1 MFSSLLASVSSIVPD
16 FSTPAA
22 IHSLLQFDGKWD
34 IHGVFSYTYAYE
46 IQIPHHASF
55 TDLIQVIRNTVP
67 SSYEKSV
74 FKISHVSDSCSSH
87 VVIDDDTSL
96 YAYIRLK
103 SIHCGVRDFPLCV
116 ELTNFS
122 ASIVSGGGLVLSEL
136 HQPLLCLHS
145 ISNSS
150 DCGVT
155 ESDASLSDLE
165 ENRRMCTL
173 DEDDI
178 PIQRFSP
185 GLVFETFRGDEIPEN
200 NVQTSELDCNNY
212 LQSNPSSYRMSQQE
226 IATMKE
232 MHVTSRFDPTRI
244 VVDAIYASKKDLDI
258 HLKMLAISNQFQ
270 YRIRTSKKSCLHVVC
285 VDFPRCTWAVRA
297 VRLPSVEMFQ
307 IRRYN
312 REHQCPIDARKGTT
326 RQATYHIVAELVKHK
341 FCDATTKPYP
351 PNSILSDMR
360 REHGIA
366 MSYKKAWFAKEKALE
381 ICFGTV
387 QDSYASLPSMC
398 FMLKKANPG
407 SMIKLTTTHDHLFK
421 AASEVECDRYLKYLD
436 KDDPRIIGYLKS
448 IGKEKWARSCS
459 NQRYSIMTSNL
470 AESMNNVDAVPREY
484 PISQLVDFLIG
495 RTQRWF
501 HERRDL
507 ANSTSST
514 LTKFYES
521 ELNELHSASAVMEV
535 RPACSFEFLVIDKN
549 GRSFV
554 VNFQNRTCTCCEFQL
569 DHFVCVHA
577 VAATRCRS
585 GLSCYDYVSSF
596 YTTTAWRATY
606 SGIIHPIPSKE
617 SWVLP
622 DEVTQVVCLPP
633 SCDKRPP
640 GRPKKRKIP
649 SKGEHA
655 KQQSCSR
662 CKSQGH
668 NRKTCTNPI
677 SLSRA

>member
-1 MFSSLLASVSSIVPD
+1 MFSSLLASVSSIVTV

-22 IHSLLQFDGKWD
+22 IHSLLQFDGKWG
-34 IHGVFSYTYAYE
+34 IHGFFSYTYAYE
-46 IQIPHHASF
+46 IQIPYHSSF
-55 TDLIQVIRNTVP
+55 TNLIQVIRNMVP
-67 SSYEKSV
+67 SSYENSV

-103 SIHCGVRDFPLCV
+103 STHCGVRDFPLCV

-122 ASIVSGGGLVLSEL
+122 ETIVSEGGLVLWKL
-136 HQPLLCLHS
+136 HQPLLCHHS
-145 ISNSS
+145 VTNSS
-150 DCGVT
+150 DCEVT
-155 ESDASLSDLE
+155 ESDASLSDFE
-165 ENRRMCTL
+165 ENRRMCSL
-173 DEDDI
+173 DEDNI

-185 GLVFETFRGDEIPEN
+185 GSVFNTFRGDEIPEN

-212 LQSNPSSYRMSQQE
+212 LQSNPSSYRMSLQE

-244 VVDAIYASKKDLDI
+244 AVDAIYASKKDLDI
-258 HLKMLAISNQFQ
+258 RLKMLAIS
-270 YRIRTSKKSCLHVVC
+270 K
-285 VDFPRCTWAVRA
+285 
-297 VRLPSVEMFQ
+297 
-307 IRRYN
+307 RYN
-312 REHQCPIDARKGTT
+312 HEHQCPIDARQGTT
-326 RQATYHIVAELVKHK
+326 RQATYHIISELVKHK
-341 FCDATTKPYP
+341 FCDATTKPFP
-351 PNSILSDMR
+351 LNSILSDMR

-366 MSYKKAWFAKEKALE
+366 MTYKKAWFAKEKALK

-398 FMLKKANPG
+398 FMLKQANPG
-407 SMIKLTTTHDHLFK
+407 SLIELTTTPDHFFKVNQALKHRPVEYIVSDKHDGIIKAVKSVYPKVGHGHCIFHIFGNIKTNFNGSEKSLSWKFYGAAR

-436 KDDPRIIGYLKS
+436 RDDPRIIGYLKS

-521 ELNELHSASAVMEV
+521 ELNELHSASAVME
-535 RPACSFEFLVIDKN
+535 
-549 GRSFV
+549 
-554 VNFQNRTCTCCEFQL
+554 L

-577 VAATRCRS
+577 VAATCCRS
-585 GLSCYDYVSSF
+585 SLSCYDYVSSF

-617 SWVLP
+617 SWVVP
-622 DEVTQVVCLPP
+622 DEVAEVVCLPP

-640 GRPKKRKIP
+640 RRPKKRRIP

-655 KQQSCSR
+655 KRQSCSR

-677 SLSRA
+677 YLSRD